1 MIITIK
7 TMQTMRNTT
16 PSLARAMTK
25 VILLLLLLL
34 LVVVLG
40 RQDGSILVVDK
51 SPVPINKPYNYSIL
65 NYTVTT

>member
-1 MIITIK
+1 
-7 TMQTMRNTT
+7 MRNTT
-16 PSLARAMTK
+16 LSLASAMTK
-25 VILLLLLLL
+25 VILLLLLLLL